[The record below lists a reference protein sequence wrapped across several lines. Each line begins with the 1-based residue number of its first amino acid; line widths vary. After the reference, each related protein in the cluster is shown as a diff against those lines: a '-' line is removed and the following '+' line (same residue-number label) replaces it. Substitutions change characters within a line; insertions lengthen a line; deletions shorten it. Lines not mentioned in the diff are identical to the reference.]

1 MGRVQRLHKG
11 STCAARVTHTRQWYD
26 LTGHRRGAL
35 FWPMSQQYK
44 HAVPLNEHSLIANH
58 NLFDILPHDIER
70 TLLAGILNSSFV
82 VLSKFLYG
90 RPVGNEGNLKTEVI
104 DVTMMPVPDPRG
116 SNSDALLRVS
126 SAFEKMKERSALQF
140 LSERRMRRMAYT
152 KAGRDA
158 SFRTSRIFLNST
170 WTTAV
175 LSTTRSSKCSAWVM
189 RARKALLDG
198 LYDHLR
204 EFFENGRQKE
214 ELAISNKSRSK
225 RKAALSPNEIAG
237 QILAE
242 VKSGQGH
249 LLRAFRDFVDAN
261 KPTTALDLPASG
273 LVKVHEDIFARDGS
287 VRFLK
292 GRKQIALVP
301 TKNRKQ
307 AALVALIALRGMRG
321 LIRIPLNA
329 GDCVEVRKPYEKFV
343 ADRDKQLRAM
353 VADRTGDPDLQEE
366 VFASLADLIQ
376 HEANL

>member
-1 MGRVQRLHKG
+1 MLREVSDQSQV
-11 STCAARVTHTRQWYD
+11 STVARKILSAVVKPLAIHGHECRITASIGISMFPTDALDAETLIKNADAAMYV
-26 LTGHRRGAL
+26 A
-35 FWPMSQQYK
+35 K
-44 HAVPLNEHSLIANH
+44 E
-58 NLFDILPHDIER
+58 E
-70 TLLAGILNSSFV
+70 GILNSSFV

-116 SNSDALLRVS
+116 SNPDALLRVS

-214 ELAISNKSRSK
+214 ELAISNKNRSK

-273 LVKVHEDIFARDGS
+273 LAEVHEDIFARDGS

-292 GRKQIALVP
+292 GGSK
-301 TKNRKQ
+301 
-307 AALVALIALRGMRG
+307 
-321 LIRIPLNA
+321 
-329 GDCVEVRKPYEKFV
+329 
-343 ADRDKQLRAM
+343 
-353 VADRTGDPDLQEE
+353 
-366 VFASLADLIQ
+366 SL
-376 HEANL
+376 

>member
-1 MGRVQRLHKG
+1 M
-11 STCAARVTHTRQWYD
+11 
-26 LTGHRRGAL
+26 
-35 FWPMSQQYK
+35 
-44 HAVPLNEHSLIANH
+44 
-58 NLFDILPHDIER
+58 
-70 TLLAGILNSSFV
+70 
-82 VLSKFLYG
+82 LSKFLYG

-116 SNSDALLRVS
+116 SNPDALLRVS
-126 SAFEKMKERSALQF
+126 SAFEKMKERPALQF

-152 KAGRDA
+152 KAGRERELQDVSDISELDMDDRRA
-158 SFRTSRIFLNST
+158 LDD
-170 WTTAV
+170 AV
-175 LSTTRSSKCSAWVM
+175 LEMLGLGNA

-204 EFFENGRQKE
+204 EFFENARQKE
-214 ELAISNKSRSK
+214 ELAISNKNRSK
-225 RKAALSPNEIAG
+225 RKAALSPNEIAR

-273 LVKVHEDIFARDGS
+273 LAEVHEDIFAREGS
-287 VRFLK
+287 VKFLK

-301 TKNRKQ
+301 TKNREQ
-307 AALVALIALRGMRG
+307 AALVAMIALRGVRG
-321 LIRIPLNA
+321 LIRIPLDA
-329 GDCVEVRKPYEKFV
+329 GDCVEVRKRYEKFV